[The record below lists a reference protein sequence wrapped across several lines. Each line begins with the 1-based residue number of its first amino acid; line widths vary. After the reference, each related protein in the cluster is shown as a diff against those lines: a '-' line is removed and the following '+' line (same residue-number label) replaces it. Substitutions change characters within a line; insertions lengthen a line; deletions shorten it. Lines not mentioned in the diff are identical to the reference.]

1 MNASPPAPSP
11 AASRAARL
19 AIWGAVGFGLGGM
32 LCGLIQAA
40 LYDPAADFG
49 SPRHSLVA
57 TLGFA
62 VVGFLGGAGFD
73 LALRQRG
80 FLPRFALA
88 GLLGF
93 GIGGL
98 LNLLLIW
105 AAGAD
110 LSALAP
116 VFLDAR
122 LPGGHPIPRQA
133 YFYAA
138 LMYLIAFLVRGVIGG
153 AVLGLVVPHRRAVRF
168 LSLMGGVGFGLGG
181 VAGMALLNVP
191 GWDLRPLGVLGV
203 YVLWLGTS
211 CTIGGAF
218 LGYGTRRL
226 LRRVPPS

>member
-1 MNASPPAPSP
+1 MATSPPPVSTP
-11 AASRAARL
+11 RRTIARFML
-19 AIWGAVGFGLGGM
+19 AGAVGFGVGGA
-32 LCGLIQAA
+32 LCGLVQGG
-40 LYDPAADFG
+40 LYDQWAVPARD
-49 SPRHSLVA
+49 SLVA

-62 VVGFLGGAGFD
+62 VMGIVGGAALG
-73 LALRQRG
+73 LARRERRAM
-80 FLPRFALA
+80 PRFALV

-93 GIGGL
+93 GVGGL

-110 LSALAP
+110 LSALLP
-116 VFLDAR
+116 MLNTTR
-122 LPGGHPIPRQA
+122 LPGGNPVTPGM
-133 YFYAA
+133 YFYVA

-153 AVLGLVVPHRRAVRF
+153 AVLGLVIPHRRAVRF
-168 LSLMGGVGFGLGG
+168 LSLMGGTGFGLGG
-181 VAGMALLNVP
+181 VAGMALLNAP
-191 GWDLRPLGVLGV
+191 GVDLRPLGVLGV